1 MTDPTTQPRVLAI
14 PELSLVALVGA
25 SGSGKSTFARRH
37 FGRYEVISSDV
48 CRGMVSVD
56 ENDQSVTADAF
67 ELLGHIAGK
76 RLAAGHLTVVDATNV
91 QRDARRHVLDLAKAN
106 DVLPVAIVLD
116 LREEICATRDAE
128 RPDRTFGRDVIRRQR
143 DQLRRSFRGLA
154 KEGFRQVH
162 VLTTVED
169 IEAVS
174 ISSRTSGPSRSG
186 RVPPRKDSS
195 WPRVNRTRGTLRTC
209 SDPLHSGA
217 QANRP
222 ACASSCAS
230 SQRFASRPPP

>member
-116 LREEICATRDAE
+116 LREEICATR
-128 RPDRTFGRDVIRRQR
+128 
-143 DQLRRSFRGLA
+143 
-154 KEGFRQVH
+154 
-162 VLTTVED
+162 
-169 IEAVS
+169 
-174 ISSRTSGPSRSG
+174 
-186 RVPPRKDSS
+186 
-195 WPRVNRTRGTLRTC
+195 GTLRTC

>member
-91 QRDARRHVLDLAKAN
+91 QRDARGMFSTWR
-106 DVLPVAIVLD
+106 
-116 LREEICATRDAE
+116 RRTTSFRWRSCSTCARRSAPPAT
-128 RPDRTFGRDVIRRQR
+128 PSDRTAPSAATSSAASATSCADPFVGWRR
-143 DQLRRSFRGLA
+143 RG
-154 KEGFRQVH
+154 
-162 VLTTVED
+162 
-169 IEAVS
+169 
-174 ISSRTSGPSRSG
+174 SG
-186 RVPPRKDSS
+186 RCTS
-195 WPRVNRTRGTLRTC
+195 
-209 SDPLHSGA
+209 
-217 QANRP
+217 
-222 ACASSCAS
+222 
-230 SQRFASRPPP
+230 